1 MRRRAEVRRRDFLK
15 LAGAAAASTAVPGA
29 RGASAKRICI
39 VVDGADAA
47 AGSGPVRRAAQKLS
61 KALAA
66 KGMQAEVVTSLEDAA
81 GASFAVMAGKPQ
93 SETAR
98 RVLRSVGQSGP
109 ELRGAESL
117 RMSPGKVGRTPA
129 LLVEAT
135 DALGFVY
142 ALLELA
148 ERVEYGADVRDALH
162 LAEPMEEQPANEVR
176 SVGRYFCCEL
186 EDKPWYHDKDF
197 WGGYLDTLVASRFNR
212 FCFAFGLEYDF
223 PRGVT
228 DDYFHLPYP
237 YLVEAPGYEHVRV
250 VQLRTADGQPLAT
263 PAVVSGEERRRNLE
277 MLQFIAAETAARG
290 LHFQL
295 GIWTHAYAWTDS
307 PNAYH
312 RIEGLTPETH
322 AKYCRDALAI
332 LLRECPEIQGL
343 TMRVHGESGIPE
355 GDFGFWRTLFEAI
368 QGCGRTVEIDM
379 HAKGVDETMIG
390 IATATGMPVK
400 LGAKFSAEHQSL
412 GYQQADIRAQEIPH
426 GNAAGGGPF
435 RFSGGSRLFTRYGYA
450 DYLAE
455 GAPYRLWF
463 RLWPGTQR
471 HLLSCDPE
479 TAAAYGRAAHFCGA
493 AGLDICEPLT
503 FKGREGSGAPGGRC
517 AYADATLNPDQD
529 WKKFEMFY
537 RVWGRKLYNPDAD
550 AETWRRVMRSH
561 FGHGAETVETAL
573 AQASRMLAV
582 VTSAHLPSASNH
594 AFWPELYTNM
604 PVVLGS
610 EKSPYSD
617 TPEPKCF
624 GTVSPLDPQLF
635 STVVEH
641 ADDLLAERP
650 NPKYAPIEVA
660 QALEDMA
667 AASTGALREGRVKAP
682 EGAEFRRIEEDVLI
696 QIGLG
701 TFFAKKLRSAVLWEI
716 AQKTGNANAAKLAL
730 AQYQAARA
738 AWATMASRAKSVY
751 RADIGYGDVPMRR
764 GHWMDRLPAIDVD
777 LAAMQA
783 KVSGGGLGAGVA
795 PQAERAVRAALGRPT
810 RPTLPVTHAPA
821 ESFTPGQPLHVVLTA
836 GGEAIKPGITARL
849 HYRHADQAE
858 RWTWLEMER
867 VGRGWGGTIAGAY
880 TQSAFPLEYYFELRR
895 GNDAWMTPG
904 FNGSLSNQPYYA
916 VWRREAS
923 IRVRGSGIRN

>member
-1 MRRRAEVRRRDFLK
+1 MRRRTGGTRRDFLK
-15 LAGAAAASTAVPGA
+15 LAGVAAASAAAPRA
-29 RGASAKRICI
+29 RAAAMERIC
-39 VVDGADAA
+39 VLLDGADAV
-47 AGSGPVRRAAQKLS
+47 AGSGPVRRAAQQLS
-61 KALAA
+61 QALAV
-66 KGMQAEVVTSLEDAA
+66 KGAHAEIVASPEDAA
-81 GASFAVMAGKPQ
+81 GANFVVVAARPQ
-93 SETAR
+93 SKMAR
-98 RVLRSVGQSGP
+98 GFSPGSTGWRGQEP
-109 ELRGAESL
+109 EGAESL
-117 RMSPGKVGRTPA
+117 RMTQGQVGQTSA

-148 ERVEYGADVRDALH
+148 ERVEHGEGARSGLT
-162 LAEPMEEQPANEVR
+162 LAHPMEERPANETR

-186 EDKPWYHDKDF
+186 EDKPWYYDKDF

-228 DDYFHLPYP
+228 DDYFHFPYP
-237 YLVEAPGYEHVRV
+237 YLVEVPGYADVRV
-250 VQLRTADGQPLAT
+250 VQLRNAEGQVLAT
-263 PAVVSGEERRRNLE
+263 PVAVSGEERRRNLE
-277 MLQFIAAETAARG
+277 TLQFIAAETAARG

-322 AKYCRDALAI
+322 AAYCRDALAI

-355 GDFGFWRTLFEAI
+355 GDYGFWRTLFEAVR
-368 QGCGRTVEIDM
+368 GCGRTVEIDM
-379 HAKGVDETMIG
+379 HAKGVDPTMIG

-412 GYQQADIRAQEIPH
+412 GYQQADIRALEIPH
-426 GNAAGGGPF
+426 GNAPASGPF
-435 RFSGGSRLFTRYGYA
+435 RLSGGSRLFTRYGYA

-493 AGLDICEPLT
+493 AGLDICEPLM

-517 AYADATLNPDQD
+517 AYADGTLNPDQD

-537 RVWGRKLYNPDAD
+537 RVWGRKLYAPDAD
-550 AETWRRVMRSH
+550 AETWRRVMRRD
-561 FGHGAETVETAL
+561 FGRGAEPVEHSL
-573 AQASRMLAV
+573 AEASRMLAL
-582 VTSAHLPSASNH
+582 VTSAHLSSASNH
-594 AFWPELYTNM
+594 AFWPELNTNM

-610 EKSPYSD
+610 EKSPYGD

-650 NPKYAPIEVA
+650 DPKVSPVLVA
-660 QALEDMA
+660 VWLEDMA
-667 AASTGALREGRVKAP
+667 AASAAALREARMTADRPGA
-682 EGAEFRRIEEDVLI
+682 AEFRRIEEDVLI

-716 AQKTGNANAAKLAL
+716 WQKTGDAGAGKLARS
-730 AQYQAARA
+730 QYQEGRA
-738 AWATMASRAKSVY
+738 AWATMAERAKGVY

-764 GHWMDRLPAIDVD
+764 GCWMDRLPAIDVD

-783 KVSGGGLGAGVA
+783 AVEAKGGGSAG
-795 PQAERAVRAALGRPT
+795 QAEKAVHAAMG
-810 RPTLPVTHAPA
+810 RPTLPVLDMLHTPA
-821 ESFTPGQPLHVVLTA
+821 ESFTPGQPLEVKLSAPADLAPASTTV
-836 GGEAIKPGITARL
+836 RL
-849 HYRHADQAE
+849 HYRHANQAE
-858 RWTWLEMER
+858 RWQSVEMER
-867 VGRGWGGTIAGAY
+867 GPGYHGAIPAEY
-880 TQSAFPLEYYFELRR
+880 TQSAFPLEYYFEVQR
-895 GNDAWMTPG
+895 GNEAWMVPG
-904 FNGSLSNQPYYA
+904 FNGTLSNQPYYA
-916 VWRREAS
+916 VWRRES
-923 IRVRGSGIRN
+923 GGRGRR